1 MVALSNDINE
11 FLASVSSD
19 LEPLPKADSYPKA
32 DYPPVPDEFIIS
44 LEATTKQLLKVKTN
58 KAIGPDCIPNWV
70 LKEFADIIAGPL
82 CAIQNSSLREAFIP
96 ELWRSANVTSLPKVV
111 PMKEIKKDVRPI
123 SLTPVMSKLM
133 EYHPVKAVNRICGSV
148 DSSQFGCAEG
158 TSTTHA
164 LISITQPVYKATD
177 DSKFFARWNLVD
189 FSKAF
194 DHIHHDT
201 ALRKMASNGVPPVLL
216 NWFTAFLRDR
226 KQRVKTGKIESEW
239 RSLNGGVPQGT
250 LSGPLIFV
258 HMVSDL
264 HTSLPDEKF
273 MDDTTIVEVNS
284 KSHGSDMQPAAD
296 EVCQWSATNQLGLN
310 TLKTK
315 DMLVSFGNPPDI
327 SPLIMN
333 NTEIEMVTETKL
345 LGVYIQSNLK
355 WDAHIEYLNKKA
367 ASRLH
372 FLRCLKRSG
381 LSSSELVTI
390 FITMIR
396 SVLEYACPVWSTCLT
411 KELSDDLESI
421 QERACRII
429 LPKVSY
435 DSAREQ
441 LNLPLLSERRIDI
454 CKKLFVAMQ
463 KPDHRLHHL
472 LPAPRSVGY
481 GLRNAKKYPLPKCKT
496 NRYKNS
502 FVPYCLYNFQ

>member
-1 MVALSNDINE
+1 
-11 FLASVSSD
+11 
-19 LEPLPKADSYPKA
+19 
-32 DYPPVPDEFIIS
+32 
-44 LEATTKQLLKVKTN
+44 
-58 KAIGPDCIPNWV
+58 
-70 LKEFADIIAGPL
+70 
-82 CAIQNSSLREAFIP
+82 
-96 ELWRSANVTSLPKVV
+96 
-111 PMKEIKKDVRPI
+111 
-123 SLTPVMSKLM
+123 
-133 EYHPVKAVNRICGSV
+133 
-148 DSSQFGCAEG
+148 
-158 TSTTHA
+158 
-164 LISITQPVYKATD
+164 
-177 DSKFFARWNLVD
+177 
-189 FSKAF
+189 
-194 DHIHHDT
+194 
-201 ALRKMASNGVPPVLL
+201 
-216 NWFTAFLRDR
+216 
-226 KQRVKTGKIESEW
+226 
-239 RSLNGGVPQGT
+239 
-250 LSGPLIFV
+250 
-258 HMVSDL
+258 
-264 HTSLPDEKF
+264 
-273 MDDTTIVEVNS
+273 
-284 KSHGSDMQPAAD
+284 
-296 EVCQWSATNQLGLN
+296 
-310 TLKTK
+310 
-315 DMLVSFGNPPDI
+315 MLVSFGNPPDI

-463 KPDHRLHHL
+463 NPDHRLHHL

-502 FVPYCLYNFQ
+502 FVLYCLYNFQ